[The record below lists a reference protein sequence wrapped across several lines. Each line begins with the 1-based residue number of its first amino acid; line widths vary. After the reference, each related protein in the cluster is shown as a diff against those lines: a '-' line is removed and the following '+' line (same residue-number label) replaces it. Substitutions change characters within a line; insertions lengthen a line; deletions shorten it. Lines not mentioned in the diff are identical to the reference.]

1 MVYNPFDYIK
11 QIEDEEA
18 KEVVKKL
25 RNNGKSIRIRTDSY
39 IVFGEDYDEWNEYL
53 VKIEV
58 MEKGTYPLP
67 PLPVFTYKCHYTLSR
82 EDADTFRDGL
92 RSIV

>member
-18 KEVVKKL
+18 NEVVKKL
-25 RNNGKSIRIRTDSY
+25 RRDGKSIRIRTDSY
-39 IVFGEDYDEWNEYL
+39 MVFGEDYDEWDEYL

-58 MEKGTYPLP
+58 MGKNTSH

-82 EDADTFRDGL
+82 EDADNFRDGL